1 MNNFIGRKNELDFL
15 EQKYKSENGQLVII
29 YGRRRIGKTETIKQF
44 CNDKR
49 AVFFTC
55 TQTEDKNQLKNFS
68 SILLSN
74 NLPQAKYIS
83 EFNSWEQAFLAL
95 KDFPKL
101 EEERQ
106 IVVIDEFP
114 YMVKGNS
121 EIPSVLQ
128 KLWDTELNN
137 QNIMIILCGSAM
149 SFIEKEILSEA
160 NPLYGRATGIYKML
174 PMSFSDSSLFFPKW
188 SKKDKVIAYSIL
200 GGIPYYLN
208 QFDSAKTLKE
218 NICSNILQKG
228 SILYSEPEFL
238 MRQELR
244 EPATYNTIIQAIAT
258 GKTSFNDIQNTTL
271 IEKGKLSVYLKNLI
285 SLGLLTREFPV
296 LSTEKEK
303 QNMQRG
309 VYKLH
314 DLFFRFWYRFV
325 FSNYSALEFGDW
337 ENIYD
342 VIVEPQLNNYV
353 SFPFEDICIEW
364 LRSKNKK
371 RELPFIFTDIGRWW
385 SKDIE
390 IDIIATNEDKSEI
403 LSAECKF
410 HNSLIN
416 DSDLQKHLNKNIRSL
431 KKKDNAVLH
440 VWYFSWSGYTP
451 EAREFAKKNN
461 ITLIDENDF

>member
-44 CNDKR
+44 CNDKS

-149 SFIEKEILSEA
+149 SFIEKEILSEE

-174 PMSFSDSSLFFPKW
+174 PMSFSDSSLFFSKW

-200 GGIPYYLN
+200 GGITYYLN

-285 SLGLLTREFPV
+285 SLGLLTR
-296 LSTEKEK
+296 
-303 QNMQRG
+303 
-309 VYKLH
+309 
-314 DLFFRFWYRFV
+314 
-325 FSNYSALEFGDW
+325 
-337 ENIYD
+337 
-342 VIVEPQLNNYV
+342 
-353 SFPFEDICIEW
+353 
-364 LRSKNKK
+364 
-371 RELPFIFTDIGRWW
+371 
-385 SKDIE
+385 
-390 IDIIATNEDKSEI
+390 
-403 LSAECKF
+403 
-410 HNSLIN
+410 
-416 DSDLQKHLNKNIRSL
+416 
-431 KKKDNAVLH
+431 
-440 VWYFSWSGYTP
+440 
-451 EAREFAKKNN
+451 
-461 ITLIDENDF
+461 

>member
-83 EFNSWEQAFLAL
+83 EFNSWEHAFLAI

-149 SFIEKEILSEA
+149 SFIEKEILSEE

-325 FSNYSALEFGDW
+325 F
-337 ENIYD
+337 
-342 VIVEPQLNNYV
+342 
-353 SFPFEDICIEW
+353 
-364 LRSKNKK
+364 
-371 RELPFIFTDIGRWW
+371 
-385 SKDIE
+385 
-390 IDIIATNEDKSEI
+390 
-403 LSAECKF
+403 
-410 HNSLIN
+410 
-416 DSDLQKHLNKNIRSL
+416 
-431 KKKDNAVLH
+431 
-440 VWYFSWSGYTP
+440 
-451 EAREFAKKNN
+451 
-461 ITLIDENDF
+461 